1 MPANFFSIAWPLAF
15 IVIVMA
21 AIIVSLTAIATTITV
36 VMRARQ
42 LSRNKGSQAPEE
54 ADVTYPFHQS
64 VRKSSFSHD
73 PWVAYESGATETLTT
88 DGVHYI
94 PIP

>member
-1 MPANFFSIAWPLAF
+1 MPANFFTIAWPLAF

-21 AIIVSLTAIATTITV
+21 AIIVSLAAIATTVTV
-36 VMRARQ
+36 FMRARQ

-54 ADVTYPFHQS
+54 ADVREPIRQPS
-64 VRKSSFSHD
+64 RMSSLNPD
-73 PWVAYESGATETLTT
+73 PWDVYGSEVAETLTT

-94 PIP
+94 PIL